1 MNTKR
6 FAIISDLHSNLEA
19 VTAVL
24 EDIKSQG
31 VEEIYCLGDVIGYG
45 PNPNEVLSLSEKFII
60 TIIGNHDE
68 AVLSG
73 KELENFNPVA
83 AEAALWTKDEISHP
97 RVSHELSAQNRRY
110 LENMRKRVKK
120 GHFLFS
126 HGSAISNT
134 EYIVSYYDTSES
146 FKYMEQNEIKVCFV
160 GHTHRPGIFIEGR
173 FSMLS
178 WDADDFHSIEEN
190 KKMIVNVGSVGQ
202 PRDENRKASYVIVDD
217 KRVFY
222 RRVKYDVDKTI
233 KKIYAIKRLNNYLGN
248 RLKSKKKN
256 DKVDVFYK

>member
-1 MNTKR
+1 MNTER

-24 EDIKSQG
+24 EDIKSQA
-31 VEEIYCLGDVIGYG
+31 VEKIYCLGDVIGYG
-45 PNPNEVLSLSEKFII
+45 PNPNEVLRLSEKFIF

-73 KELENFNPVA
+73 KELKTFNPVA
-83 AEAALWTKDEISHP
+83 AQAALWTKDEISHP
-97 RVSHELSAQNRRY
+97 RVSQELSAQNSRY
-110 LENMRKRVKK
+110 LQNMKKRVKM
-120 GHFLFS
+120 GPFLFA

-134 EYIVSYYDTSES
+134 EYIISYYDTLDS
-146 FKYMEQNEIKVCFV
+146 FKYMEQNKIKACFV
-160 GHTHRPGIFIEGR
+160 GHTHRPGIFLEGS
-173 FSMLS
+173 FNMISCK
-178 WDADDFHSIEEN
+178 ADDFHSIEEN

-202 PRDENRKASYVIVDD
+202 PRDENQKACYVIVDD
-217 KRVFY
+217 NRVYY